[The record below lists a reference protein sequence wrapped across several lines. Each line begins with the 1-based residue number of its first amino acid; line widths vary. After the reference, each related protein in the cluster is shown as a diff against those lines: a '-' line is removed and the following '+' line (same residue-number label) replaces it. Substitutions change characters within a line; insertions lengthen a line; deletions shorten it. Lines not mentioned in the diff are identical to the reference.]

1 MKGTTTQDRLWTG
14 SFLRICLVNLFIFVN
29 FHALLP
35 TFPFFVTYLGG
46 DAVTIGLATAL
57 FSIASIVSRPFVG
70 WLIDTRGRYA
80 ILVLGL
86 IGMTL
91 IPMGYFVSAGIA
103 PAVILRTAHGVF
115 HAASSNASSTW
126 VTDIIPHK
134 RMGEGLGMYGLSMA
148 ISTAVAP
155 ALGLAVMN
163 AWGFRPLFAIA
174 ALTALAALLT
184 GMGIRSRN
192 YAVSDAPLRIRE
204 LFEPMSLP
212 AAVTQFFFMMAYGVV
227 EVYVAISAPSCRLPG
242 GGIYFIFIA
251 LATVAT
257 RILLGRAVDRYGEAR
272 LVYTGN
278 AAIVIGILLLVFAH
292 NVPCYLLSALL
303 LGYSFGAIQ
312 PLLTDDGDA
321 RRSTRTARGGKLHV
335 FRGFRF
341 RDCIGRILA
350 GIASGGFLAGVLVKQ
365 LGYDAMFLCM
375 IVPCLLSSGYYYAFG
390 RRHAS
395 SFNPQNRRTGLN
407 SDDDRPGLSARKS
420 LPFVITISREY
431 GSGGHR
437 IGERLAQRLGVK
449 FYDREL
455 ISLTA
460 QQSGLGESTVQ
471 ESEQTVSGR
480 LMYDDPVQ
488 TAVFRAQ
495 SQVIRNI
502 ACQEPCVIVG
512 RLANFVLKDRPACL
526 HLFIYADEA
535 TRRKRIASEYG
546 VADNRT
552 QSLLKRIDQERREH
566 CLHYTG
572 CEWGERHYYHMM
584 LDSSISGDEQ
594 IVETICNVIRTIS
607 GRKHPNE
614 RKK

>member
-103 PAVILRTAHGVF
+103 TAVILRTAHGVF

-227 EVYVAISAPSCRLPG
+227 EVYVAIYATSCRLPG

-303 LGYSFGAIQ
+303 LGYSFGVIQ

-335 FRGFRF
+335 FRGFRL
-341 RDCIGRILA
+341 RYCVGRLP
-350 GIASGGFLAGVLVKQ
+350 G
-365 LGYDAMFLCM
+365 
-375 IVPCLLSSGYYYAFG
+375 
-390 RRHAS
+390 
-395 SFNPQNRRTGLN
+395 RRTG
-407 SDDDRPGLSARKS
+407 
-420 LPFVITISREY
+420 
-431 GSGGHR
+431 
-437 IGERLAQRLGVK
+437 
-449 FYDREL
+449 
-455 ISLTA
+455 
-460 QQSGLGESTVQ
+460 
-471 ESEQTVSGR
+471 
-480 LMYDDPVQ
+480 
-488 TAVFRAQ
+488 
-495 SQVIRNI
+495 
-502 ACQEPCVIVG
+502 
-512 RLANFVLKDRPACL
+512 
-526 HLFIYADEA
+526 EA
-535 TRRKRIASEYG
+535 TG
-546 VADNRT
+546 
-552 QSLLKRIDQERREH
+552 L
-566 CLHYTG
+566 
-572 CEWGERHYYHMM
+572 
-584 LDSSISGDEQ
+584 
-594 IVETICNVIRTIS
+594 
-607 GRKHPNE
+607 
-614 RKK
+614 

>member
-103 PAVILRTAHGVF
+103 TAVILRTAHGVF

-227 EVYVAISAPSCRLPG
+227 EVYVAIYAASCRLPG

-312 PLLTDDGDA
+312 PSLQTMA
-321 RRSTRTARGGKLHV
+321 MHAVAPERRGAASSTFFVA
-335 FRGFRF
+335 FDF
-341 RDCIGRILA
+341 
-350 GIASGGFLAGVLVKQ
+350 GIASGGFLAGILVKQ

-431 GSGGHR
+431 GSGGHC